1 MASYKAPVDDMRFI
15 LNDILNV
22 QDAKG
27 WEEIDSELIDAIL
40 DSGAKFFE
48 EVWQP
53 LNQSG
58 DAEGCTYENGVVRT
72 PQGFKEALK
81 AYYENGWNT
90 LSYPETFGGQGLP
103 SVLSMAIQEMGISS
117 NISLST
123 YPGLSM
129 GVCGVITSMGSDEMK
144 QTYVPKLMNG
154 EWTGTMNLTEPHCGT
169 DLKLMRTKA
178 EPQEDGTYKITG
190 TKIFITG
197 GEHNMAD
204 NIVHMV
210 LAKIP
215 SEGEGLGAV
224 NVFIVPKYS
233 VKEDGS
239 LGSANG
245 VTCGSI
251 ENKMGIRGSSTA
263 VLNYDE
269 AIGIRLGGKP
279 KKSAGEGAEKKKSSA
294 AGMAGMFQMMN
305 GARLGVGYQGV
316 GMSEVAYQNAVDY
329 SRERLA
335 GRSLTGPKYPDQA
348 ADPIIVHPDVR
359 RMLLEIRSF
368 TEGARALAIW
378 LGFINGQ
385 ASHSADAEEK
395 ETANDMMN
403 LLTPVIKAYFTDM
416 GFENTNMAMQCYGGH
431 GYVKDHGMEQFVR
444 DSRILQLYEGAN
456 GVQALDLVGRKL
468 PANGGRAPQKFFQ
481 MVGAEAASLAD
492 DEDLAPIGKGLQEG
506 LDRLLATTMWLA
518 QHAMQNRDEA
528 GSASADY
535 LRMFGLVALGM
546 MWAKM
551 AKAAQTKLAA
561 GEGDKDFLDMKL
573 NTARFFMAR
582 MMPETAG
589 LQIKATSGAEHLMTP
604 ADSAF

>member
-1 MASYKAPVDDMRFI
+1 MPSYSAPVDDMRF
-15 LNDILNV
+15 LLRDVLDVRSASNW
-22 QDAKG
+22 QDV
-27 WEEIDSELIDAIL
+27 DDELIDAIL

-48 EVWQP
+48 EIWQP

-58 DAEGCTYENGVVRT
+58 DAEGCIYENGVVRT
-72 PQGFKEALK
+72 PTGFKEALQG
-81 AYYENGWNT
+81 YYGNGWNT
-90 LSYPETFGGQGLP
+90 LSYPEAIGGQGLP
-103 SVLSMAIQEMGISS
+103 QALAMLVQEMGISS
-117 NISLST
+117 NMALSI

-129 GVCGVITSMGSDEMK
+129 GVCGVINSMGTPEMK
-144 QTYVPKLMNG
+144 QTYVPKLMAG

-169 DLKLMRTKA
+169 DLKLLRTKA
-178 EPQEDGTYKITG
+178 ILQDDGSYKITG
-190 TKIFITG
+190 TKIFISG
-197 GEHNMAD
+197 GEHDMAD

-215 SEGEGLGAV
+215 EEGDGLGAV
-224 NVFIVPKYS
+224 NVFIVPKYA
-233 VKEDGS
+233 VNDDGS

-269 AIGIRLGGKP
+269 AVGYRLGGAPKP
-279 KKSAGEGAEKKKSSA
+279 KSDDGEKKKSSA

-316 GMSEVAYQNAVDY
+316 GISEVAYQNAVEY
-329 SRERLA
+329 SKERLA
-335 GRSLTGPKYPDQA
+335 GRALTGAKYPDQA

-359 RMLLEIRSF
+359 RMLLRIRAF

-378 LGFINGQ
+378 LSFIDGK
-385 ASHSADAEEK
+385 ASKSGDEAEK
-395 ETANDMMN
+395 ETADDLMD

-416 GFENTNMAMQCYGGH
+416 GFENTNMAMQCFGGH

-468 PANGGRAPQKFFQ
+468 AANGGRAPQKFYQ
-481 MVGAEAASLAD
+481 MLGAELAALSDNEALAD
-492 DEDLAPIGKGLQEG
+492 IAKGLKG
-506 LDRLLATTMWLA
+506 GMDDLMAVTMWLA
-518 QHAMQNRDEA
+518 QNAPQNRDEA
-528 GSASADY
+528 GSASSEY
-535 LRMFGLVALGM
+535 LRMFGLVSLGF

-551 AKAAQTKLAA
+551 AQAAQAQLNA
-561 GEGDKDFLDMKL
+561 GEGDKEFLEMKL
-573 NTARFFMAR
+573 STARFFMAR
-582 MMPETAG
+582 MMPETTSLKAM
-589 LQIKATSGAEHLMTP
+589 ATSGAEHLMTP
-604 ADSAF
+604 AESAF